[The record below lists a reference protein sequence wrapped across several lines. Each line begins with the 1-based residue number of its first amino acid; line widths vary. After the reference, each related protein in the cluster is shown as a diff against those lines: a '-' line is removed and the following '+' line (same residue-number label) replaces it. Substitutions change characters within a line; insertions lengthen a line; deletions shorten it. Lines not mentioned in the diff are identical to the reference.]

1 MSLFAPV
8 ALGDLHLA
16 NRMVMAPLS
25 RARADATSREA
36 LDRMAIYYG
45 QRASAGLI
53 VSEATHVS
61 PYSVSRPGGA
71 AIHSEAQMDSWRQVT
86 RAVHERGG
94 LIVQQIYHVGRKA
107 ATEQLPRGASPLAP
121 SAICA
126 GGEVMT
132 PVGKR
137 KFSVPREIETHEIP
151 GIVAEF
157 QKAARFAVR
166 AGFDGVEIHAAN
178 GYLIDQFLRSAT
190 NHRIDQYGGVIER
203 RARCLLEVGDAVARG
218 VGKGRVGVRL
228 SPAPMD
234 DGTHDSDPTALFS
247 YVAHALGVRQIAY
260 LHLVE
265 DVSLNASDRL
275 SLALKR
281 AFGGPLILCGGFTRA
296 NALDAIEAGLADCI
310 AFGTLYVGNPD
321 LVERFRAGAPLNRLR
336 PEFYREGGDEG
347 YIDYP
352 FLSESNLFVNKP

>member
-1 MSLFAPV
+1 MSLFSPV
-8 ALGDLHLA
+8 ALGELRLA
-16 NRMVMAPLS
+16 NRIVMAPLS

-36 LDRMAIYYG
+36 VARMAVYYG

-71 AIHSEAQMDSWRQVT
+71 AIHSEAQMSSWRHVT
-86 RAVHERGG
+86 KAVHERGG
-94 LIVQQIYHVGRKA
+94 VIVQQLYHVGRKA
-107 ATEQLPRGASPLAP
+107 STDQLPLGAFPIAP
-121 SAICA
+121 SAIRA
-126 GGEVMT
+126 RGEVMT

-137 KFSVPREIETHEIP
+137 EFSVPRVLDVHEIP

-157 QKAARFAVR
+157 QRAALLAVR

-190 NHRIDQYGGVIER
+190 NARTDQYGGAIER
-203 RARCLLEVGDAVARG
+203 RARFLLEVVDAVVSA

-234 DGTHDSDPTALFS
+234 DGAHDSDPDALFS
-247 YVAHALGVRQIAY
+247 YVAHSLGLRKIAY

-265 DVSLNASDRL
+265 HDSLNAGDRL
-275 SLALKR
+275 SLAIKR

-296 NALDAIEAGLADCI
+296 SAFDAVATGLAECI
-310 AFGTLYVGNPD
+310 AFGTLYVANPD
-321 LVERFRAGAPLNRLR
+321 LVERFRAGAPLNSVR
-336 PEFYREGGDEG
+336 PEFYRQGGDEG
-347 YIDYP
+347 YTDYP
-352 FLSESNLFVNKP
+352 FLCETNVDINQP